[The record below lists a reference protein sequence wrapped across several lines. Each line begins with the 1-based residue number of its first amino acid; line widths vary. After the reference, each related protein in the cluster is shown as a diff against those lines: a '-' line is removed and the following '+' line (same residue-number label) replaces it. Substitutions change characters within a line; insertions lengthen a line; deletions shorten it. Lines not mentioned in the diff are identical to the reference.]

1 MHWECQ
7 QESGLCEAAPDA
19 SPAMISLCPQTCPLP
34 PLPRLGFLSCEEQ
47 VVLLCEVVSRVK
59 RTKVCVESIVCYKKG
74 SFDGDPLPSS
84 LQFRNGLSKLCS
96 VFKTQVRHQCGGGLL
111 RAALAFCMLT
121 LLHAGCGLSL
131 TGSSWGT
138 GAEGHPTPSIPL
150 PRCALHCGQH
160 FPASVA
166 AGFGPVSTSG
176 SMDGGWKVERKEE
189 PGCFS
194 VSSSPFHFGGV
205 LGLHLL

>member
-1 MHWECQ
+1 MRNSVNRPNVGTFYDIIGKGHICPKTDGGLEGGSRLHWECQ

-138 GAEGHPTPSIPL
+138 GAEGHPTPSSATT
-150 PRCALHCGQH
+150 ALAG
-160 FPASVA
+160 SV
-166 AGFGPVSTSG
+166 
-176 SMDGGWKVERKEE
+176 W
-189 PGCFS
+189 
-194 VSSSPFHFGGV
+194 
-205 LGLHLL
+205 